1 METQFQHMARMV
13 MTALVSQAMEDLAV
27 GLACELGYE
36 SIYEPVADDTCPG
49 DDDIAHA
56 LREPVSGAAIM
67 NDLCLLLGIEPPA
80 VVRMALDAEA
90 IPVP

>member
-27 GLACELGYE
+27 GMACELGYE
-36 SIYEPVADDTCPG
+36 SIYEPVADDTCPS
-49 DDDIAHA
+49 DADLAHA

-67 NDLCLLLGIEPPA
+67 NDLCMLLGIEPPA
-80 VVRMALDAEA
+80 VVSLALDEVS
-90 IPVP
+90 IPAR